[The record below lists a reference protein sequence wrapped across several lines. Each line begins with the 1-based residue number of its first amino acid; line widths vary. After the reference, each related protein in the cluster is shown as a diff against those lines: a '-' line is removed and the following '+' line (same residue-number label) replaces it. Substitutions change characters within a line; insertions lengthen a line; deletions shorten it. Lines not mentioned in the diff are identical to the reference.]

1 MANDKIIWVLAD
13 DRPGNA
19 NQALGVAEAL
29 GLPFTVKPLAFNRL
43 GRLPNPLLG
52 ASLVHLRAE
61 SARAICP
68 PWPDVVIAAGRRA
81 APVARAIKR
90 RVGGRAF
97 LVQCMWPG
105 PPAADID
112 LIATPAHDRRVAR
125 ANLIHTIGAPHRVTP
140 ARLRAEAEAWRDR
153 LEPLARP
160 RLAVMVGGSTARHRF
175 TPALAAAL
183 GQRVAELARRAGGAL
198 MVTTSRRTDAAA
210 KAALFAR
217 LDDTAATFDWE
228 GGGDNP
234 YFAYLALAD
243 AVIVT
248 GDSTAMCAEA
258 CATGHPVYIDAPPA
272 HTAAKHKRLHDKL
285 YELGHARPLDAALGP
300 DGLAD
305 WRYPPLDDAAIIA
318 REIIRR
324 AGLPA
329 PARIEETDTP

>member
-1 MANDKIIWVLAD
+1 
-13 DRPGNA
+13 
-19 NQALGVAEAL
+19 
-29 GLPFTVKPLAFNRL
+29 
-43 GRLPNPLLG
+43 
-52 ASLVHLRAE
+52 
-61 SARAICP
+61 
-68 PWPDVVIAAGRRA
+68 
-81 APVARAIKR
+81 
-90 RVGGRAF
+90 
-97 LVQCMWPG
+97 
-105 PPAADID
+105 
-112 LIATPAHDRRVAR
+112 
-125 ANLIHTIGAPHRVTP
+125 
-140 ARLRAEAEAWRDR
+140 
-153 LEPLARP
+153 
-160 RLAVMVGGSTARHRF
+160 MVGGSTARHRF
-175 TPALAAAL
+175 TPARATAL

-217 LDDTAATFDWE
+217 LGDTAATFDWE

-248 GDSTAMCAEA
+248 GDSTAMCTEA
-258 CATGHPVYIDAPPA
+258 CATGRPVYIDAPPA

-285 YELGHARPLDAALGP
+285 YALGHARPLDAALGP